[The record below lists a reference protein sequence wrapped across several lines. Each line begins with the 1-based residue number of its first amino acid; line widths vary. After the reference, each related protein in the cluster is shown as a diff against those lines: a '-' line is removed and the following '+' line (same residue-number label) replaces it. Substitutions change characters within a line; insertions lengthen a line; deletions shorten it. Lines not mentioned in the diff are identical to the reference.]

1 MFPRRLVACFLLAA
15 AGAGCAQA
23 PRPVVAPPAAASAA
37 LDSAGLAGPFVRA
50 LVARARA
57 AHTLRGR
64 AEIALSAADWEGST
78 QAEAAILAEAPGR
91 LRLRAYAGP
100 VTAFDL
106 VARDGRFWAYV
117 PDRHEVWSGP
127 ADALE
132 RRLGFPVRA
141 DDLVDVLLG
150 RPFGPPD
157 AARLVSLDADRAVLA
172 WDVPRGGS
180 VRATVRRLDGAA
192 LSYEWTRDGRTL
204 AVLRADDFVRE
215 PSGLWPRRLSLRW
228 TEPEA
233 SLRLTFREQQ
243 LNRDL
248 PGGSFEPLAP
258 PGVAQID
265 LSAAPDSGSAWER
278 AR

>member
-1 MFPRRLVACFLLAA
+1 MIARRWLLFLAFVAS
-15 AGAGCAQA
+15 GCSQA
-23 PRPVVAPPAAASAA
+23 PPPAVAPPAVAA
-37 LDSAGLAGPFVRA
+37 LDSAGIAAPFVRA

-57 AHTLRGR
+57 ARSLRGR

-117 PDRHEVWSGP
+117 PDRREVWSGP

-150 RPFGPPD
+150 RPFGAPD
-157 AARLVSLDADRAVLA
+157 AARLVSLDADRAGLA
-172 WDVPRGGS
+172 WDVPRGGT
-180 VRATVRRLDGAA
+180 VRVTVRRLDGAA

-204 AVLRADDFVRE
+204 AVLKADDFVRE
-215 PSGLWPRRLSLRW
+215 PSGLWPRRLNLRW

-265 LSAAPDSGSAWER
+265 LAAEPDSGSAWER